1 MSSVEET
8 GAVFA
13 HDVDITGVARFRHFG
28 AEGPLYEI
36 LGPSGDD
43 RVRIRVVQS
52 GEELTYPAAAAR
64 QDPRA

>member
-1 MSSVEET
+1 MTGVEET

-13 HDVDITGVARFRHFG
+13 HDIDMTGVARFRHFG

-43 RVRIRVVQS
+43 RVRIRVVHS
-52 GEELTYPAAAAR
+52 GEELTYSTAAAR
-64 QDPRA
+64 QDPKA